1 MEGESN
7 SVNHREAL
15 TLRNEL
21 RREGK
26 HTSVDIDWLD
36 QYQRS
41 LGCKV
46 VAVLTENSKIVDEVH
61 HINMDRTGAIHI

>member
-1 MEGESN
+1 M
-7 SVNHREAL
+7 NHTQAL

-21 RREGK
+21 RAEGQ

-41 LGCKV
+41 LGYKV
-46 VAVLTENSKIVDEVH
+46 IAVLTENGKIVDEVH
-61 HINMDRTGAIHI
+61 HINSDRTGAITI